1 MNHWFRHSDRA
12 MRSPFLIVCLS
23 ATVWVSALPFQT
35 QPTLAEPVS
44 TQPMVQSNQAIV
56 SLARHLKQTGAK
68 MYGAYWCPHCQ
79 HQKELFGQA
88 TFDRYINYIECDP
101 QGAHA
106 KPQVCKAAKITGYPT
121 WEIKGKRYMGTQT
134 LEELANASG
143 YKGSRD
149 FGAQR

>member
-1 MNHWFRHSDRA
+1 VLFRS
-12 MRSPFLIVCLS
+12 
-23 ATVWVSALPFQT
+23 
-35 QPTLAEPVS
+35 
-44 TQPMVQSNQAIV
+44 
-56 SLARHLKQTGAK
+56 
-68 MYGAYWCPHCQ
+68 
-79 HQKELFGQA
+79 
-88 TFDRYINYIECDP
+88 
-101 QGAHA
+101 GAHA